1 VQIRIGNAQDEGQ
14 VRELLLAVMHEASLE
29 MYFAMGRPPMTNMEQ
44 AYIGNDGTFM
54 VAEEDK
60 KIVGA
65 IGALKKSED
74 ILELKFLAIQSD
86 WRRTGLGKQLL
97 DQVLNFARQMEY
109 KAAQVDREVCASEP
123 AGFLL
128 SSGFQCVEAEETEV
142 WRITF

>member
-1 VQIRIGNAQDEGQ
+1 MQIRIGNTRDEAQ
-14 VRELLLAVMHEASLE
+14 VRDLLLGIMHEASLE

-54 VAEEDK
+54 VAEEDQ

-65 IGALKKSED
+65 VGALKKSED
-74 ILELKFLAIQSD
+74 ILEFKFLAVHSD

-97 DQVLNFARQMEY
+97 DHVLSFAKQMEY
-109 KAAQVDREVCASEP
+109 KAVQVDREVCASEP
-123 AGFLL
+123 SGFLL
-128 SSGFQCVEAEETEV
+128 SSGFKCVEDEESEV

>member
-1 VQIRIGNAQDEGQ
+1 MQIRIGNAQDEQQ
-14 VRELLLAVMHEASLE
+14 VRDLLLGIMHEASLE

-54 VAEEDK
+54 VAEDNQ

-65 IGALKKSED
+65 IGALKKNDD
-74 ILELKFLAIQSD
+74 ILEFKFLAIDAD

-97 DQVLNFARQMEY
+97 DHVIEFARRMDY
-109 KAAQVDREVCASEP
+109 KAAQVEREVCASEP
-123 AGFLL
+123 SGFLL
-128 SSGFQCVEAEETEV
+128 RSGFQCVQDDDTEV